1 MHKILLSL
9 VVLLLF
15 GFSLKSQEPAQSVEL
30 YGEVFNDVGKPLT
43 FAHIINISSHIGTL
57 TNTDGRF
64 IIHIYPEDTIK
75 ISSVGYKSKILLI
88 PYLNEKKLHMTIT
101 LPRDTI
107 TLSEAI
113 IYPYPATREALKKEF
128 LTLELENEV
137 PEVNLHL
144 EKAMIAPKPQTGIV
158 ISGPISFLY
167 NKFSRHGK
175 NQKKYAA
182 LVHRE
187 QARISSTYIYNTAL
201 VRKITG
207 MDSDKEVKK
216 FMEFCD
222 LEPEFIL
229 NSNEYDLFCAITDC
243 FIEYS
248 KVLK

>member
-1 MHKILLSL
+1 MK
-9 VVLLLF
+9 
-15 GFSLKSQEPAQSVEL
+15 
-30 YGEVFNDVGKPLT
+30 
-43 FAHIINISSHIGTL
+43 
-57 TNTDGRF
+57 
-64 IIHIYPEDTIK
+64 
-75 ISSVGYKSKILLI
+75 
-88 PYLNEKKLHMTIT
+88 IT
-101 LPRDTI
+101 LPRDTV

-113 IYPYPATREALKKEF
+113 IYPYPATLEALKREL
-128 LTLELENEV
+128 LTLELEDEV
-137 PEVNLHL
+137 PQFNLHL
-144 EKAMIAPKPQTGIV
+144 EKAMIAPKPLTGFV
-158 ISGPISFLY
+158 ISGPISSLY
-167 NKFSRHGK
+167 NKFSRHAK
-175 NQKKYAA
+175 IQKKYAV
-182 LVHRE
+182 LVNRK

>member
-9 VVLLLF
+9 VVLLLL
-15 GFSLKSQEPAQSVEL
+15 GFSLKSQTPAQSIEL
-30 YGEVFNDVGKPLT
+30 YGEVFDDLGKPLAFT
-43 FAHIINISSHIGTL
+43 HIINISFHIGTL
-57 TNTDGRF
+57 TNIDGRF

-75 ISSVGYKSKILLI
+75 ISSVGYKSKLLLI
-88 PYLNEKKLHMTIT
+88 PYSNEKKIHMTIT

-107 TLSEAI
+107 ILSEAI
-113 IYPYPATREALKKEF
+113 IYPYPATCEALKKEF
-128 LTLELENEV
+128 LTLELEDEF
-137 PEVNLHL
+137 PEVNLYL

-158 ISGPISFLY
+158 ISGPISYLY

-182 LVHRE
+182 LVRRE
-187 QARISSTYIYNTAL
+187 QARLNSTYIYNTAL

-207 MDSDKEVKK
+207 MGSNEDIKK

-229 NSNEYDLFCAITDC
+229 NSNEYDLFCAITNC

-248 KVLK
+248 KVQK